1 MTGAS
6 VAETDRLAGEGTATS
21 CSVSLADGKGAGL
34 VVSLTGASLVGMMD
48 NFTPARSADEARFK
62 DELVDAGIPE
72 HLHDWLGEFGV
83 GALVVKMGIRFL
95 EMSPERTVATMPV
108 EGNTQV
114 AGILHGGAHVV
125 LAETLGSFAAG
136 MHAGPGRQAL
146 GIEVGA
152 THHRA
157 IAAGTVTGTC
167 TAIHLGRTL
176 ATHEIVITD
185 EQGRRLSTA
194 RITNLIRDISA

>member
-1 MTGAS
+1 
-6 VAETDRLAGEGTATS
+6 
-21 CSVSLADGKGAGL
+21 
-34 VVSLTGASLVGMMD
+34 MMD
-48 NFTPARSADEARFK
+48 NFTPAPYAA
-62 DELVDAGIPE
+62 ELAAAGVPE
-72 HLHDWLGEFGV
+72 DMHDWLGQYGV
-83 GALVVKMGIRFL
+83 GALVVKMGIHFL
-95 EMSPERTVATMPV
+95 ELSPERTVATMPV

-136 MHAGPGRQAL
+136 MHAGPHRQAL

-157 IAAGTVTGTC
+157 ISHGTVTGTC

-176 ATHEIVITD
+176 TTHEIVMTD

-194 RITNLIRDISA
+194 RITNLIRDIAHQES